1 VAIPH
6 ASYRNITHKT
16 ISRIELTL
24 EEDGEYRNIDF
35 RKLIGKESMIPGR
48 KLDFEKNKNT
58 RIKKRNKKES
68 KILKKRKKN
77 WTNNGKWREI
87 KNKHE
92 ILLITDT
99 NK

>member
-35 RKLIGKESMIPGR
+35 RKLIGKE
-48 KLDFEKNKNT
+48 
-58 RIKKRNKKES
+58 
-68 KILKKRKKN
+68 
-77 WTNNGKWREI
+77 
-87 KNKHE
+87 
-92 ILLITDT
+92 
-99 NK
+99 